1 MKYSIALLS
10 AVFLFTPVAETQAQM
25 NAKPWGFTPQN
36 RASIASL
43 MRQAEQQP
51 SNNGGAGSVSAD
63 TIVCGAGDETAAKG
77 NSTCIIM
84 NNANGAIDVGQDSNG
99 EQTANNTS
107 SVNGQETAVDEII
120 DVLENTE

>member
-1 MKYSIALLS
+1 MKYSILALTS
-10 AVFLFTPVAETQAQM
+10 VFLIGSNMTAQAQM

-43 MRQAEQQP
+43 MRQVEQPP
-51 SNNGGAGSVSAD
+51 SGGGVGSVSAD

-84 NNANGAIDVGQDSNG
+84 NNANGAIDVGQASDG
-99 EQTANNTS
+99 DQTASNAS
-107 SVNGQETAVDEII
+107 SVNSQESAIDEII
-120 DVLENTE
+120 DVLQATE